1 MRSTATVCVILAC
14 VGGALST
21 HSTDWATGHVRQ
33 YQALVSSPCGAFP
46 ITSFKVGAT
55 EINEIASKKY
65 TTAGAKIGEVQ
76 TLTKG
81 QLWDDIKEALLRLEQ
96 LDSHKETYGGG
107 LGGWTPDQHAY
118 VNWLSKAIAGVDETN
133 MKISGVGSTKEQC
146 QRLQVDL
153 STIYA
158 NIEKLS
164 AADQTVTDHTDEQ
177 HTDSSVS
184 VNKRPWHSVAAALTI
199 AGLANTI
206 QKY

>member
-21 HSTDWATGHVRQ
+21 HEGSAAHAYLSQDVP
-33 YQALVSSPCGAFP
+33 PCGDFGP
-46 ITSFKVGAT
+46 PLFHAT
-55 EINEIASKKY
+55 DVVQIGLKNY
-65 TTAGAKIGEVQ
+65 TTAGTANTEASVVAAFGDAGLPTSSQ
-76 TLTKG
+76 G
-81 QLWDDIKEALLRLEQ
+81 QLWDDVKQALTLLER
-96 LDSHKETYGGG
+96 LDSHKIKYTGG
-107 LGGWTPDQHAY
+107 LNGWTTQQHEY
-118 VNWLSKAIAGVDETN
+118 VIFLSKAIDGVREADMEDEP
-133 MKISGVGSTKEQC
+133 QC
-146 QRLQVDL
+146 QQLSRDL
-153 STIYA
+153 STIYV

-164 AADQTVTDHTDEQ
+164 DANRRTGDHTDEQ